1 MSIIEFSNIIVLVVD
16 DSPES
21 LGMLNATLNKAG
33 LTVLVA
39 LSGAQALA
47 IVEKVQPDVVLLDA
61 IMPEMDGFDTC
72 REIRKTSNVPVVILT
87 ALSDDESQLLAYEI
101 GADDFIVKPFKK
113 DILLAKIRRISER
126 ISVNQHSY
134 KFGGLEIDKDSYR
147 VLVDS
152 REVKFAPKEFE
163 ILLYLIENKG
173 VIKSRDDI
181 LIHIWGYDSE
191 VFDRVVDNHI
201 KKIRKNP
208 KRLYMK
214 NLESFANFIFI
225 GYFIAF

>member
-1 MSIIEFSNIIVLVVD
+1 MLKILIVEDEKKIRELLKIYFSRENYNV
-16 DSPES
+16 SEAEN
-21 LGMLNATLNKAG
+21 GR
-33 LTVLVA
+33 VA
-39 LSGAQALA
+39 L
-47 IVEKVQPDVVLLDA
+47 EKMKEEVFDIVLLD
-61 IMPEMDGFDTC
+61 IYMPELDGFDTC

-87 ALSDDESQLLAYEI
+87 ALSDDESQLLAYET
-101 GADDFIVKPFKK
+101 GADDFIIKPFKK

-126 ISVNQHSY
+126 ISINHHTY

-152 REVKFAPKEFE
+152 EEIKFAPKEFE

-173 VIKSRDDI
+173 IIKSRDDI

-201 KKIRKNP
+201 KKIRKKLGNYSDYV
-208 KRLYMK
+208 KTVV
-214 NLESFANFIFI
+214 SI
-225 GYFIAF
+225 GYKFEV

>member
-1 MSIIEFSNIIVLVVD
+1 
-16 DSPES
+16 
-21 LGMLNATLNKAG
+21 MLKL
-33 LTVLVA
+33 L
-39 LSGAQALA
+39 
-47 IVEKVQPDVVLLDA
+47 IVEDEKKIRELLKIYFLRENYKVSEAENGRIALERMKEETFDIVLLD
-61 IMPEMDGFDTC
+61 IYMPELDGFDTC

-101 GADDFIVKPFKK
+101 GADDFIIKPFKK

-147 VLVDS
+147 ILVDS

-201 KKIRKNP
+201 KKIRK
-208 KRLYMK
+208 KLGDYSDYVK
-214 NLESFANFIFI
+214 TVVSI
-225 GYFIAF
+225 GYKFEV

>member
-1 MSIIEFSNIIVLVVD
+1 
-16 DSPES
+16 
-21 LGMLNATLNKAG
+21 MLKL
-33 LTVLVA
+33 L
-39 LSGAQALA
+39 
-47 IVEKVQPDVVLLDA
+47 IVEDEKKIRELLKIYFLRENYKVSEAENGRIALEMMKEETFDIVLLD
-61 IMPEMDGFDTC
+61 IYMPELDGFDTC
-72 REIRKTSNVPVVILT
+72 REIRKTSNVPVGILT

-201 KKIRKNP
+201 KKIRK
-208 KRLYMK
+208 KLGDYSDYVK
-214 NLESFANFIFI
+214 TVVSI
-225 GYFIAF
+225 GYKFEV

>member
-1 MSIIEFSNIIVLVVD
+1 
-16 DSPES
+16 
-21 LGMLNATLNKAG
+21 MLKIL
-33 LTVLVA
+33 
-39 LSGAQALA
+39 
-47 IVEKVQPDVVLLDA
+47 IVEDEKKIRELLKIYFLRENYEVSEAENGRIALEKMKEEVFDIVLLDVY
-61 IMPEMDGFDTC
+61 MPELDGFDTC

-101 GADDFIVKPFKK
+101 GADDFIIKPFKK
-113 DILLAKIRRISER
+113 DILLAKIRRIAER

-147 VLVDS
+147 VLIDS
-152 REVKFAPKEFE
+152 KEIKFAPKEFE

-173 VIKSRDDI
+173 MIKSRDDI

-201 KKIRKNP
+201 KKIRK
-208 KRLYMK
+208 KLGDYSDYVK
-214 NLESFANFIFI
+214 TVVSI
-225 GYFIAF
+225 GYKFEV